1 MSALTPI
8 LIQQGYLSYEQYQ
21 YAYQVQQS
29 DPVELRK
36 PLAQIYIEQGFLGI
50 EHIEYCL
57 SLKHNY
63 LAQGEMPDF
72 SQELATMQQ
81 YAQAL
86 YGQNQGMDAQI
97 QVTEAGVINCKT
109 CLSEC
114 NSTWTVC
121 PFCGS
126 SLK

>member
-1 MSALTPI
+1 MTMLTPI

-29 DPVELRK
+29 EAVEIRK

-63 LAQGEMPDF
+63 IASGEMPDF

-81 YAQAL
+81 YANAI
-86 YGQNQGMDAQI
+86 YGTQGAQVET
-97 QVTEAGVINCKT
+97 QTTEAGVINCKV

-121 PFCGS
+121 PFCGNA
-126 SLK
+126 LK